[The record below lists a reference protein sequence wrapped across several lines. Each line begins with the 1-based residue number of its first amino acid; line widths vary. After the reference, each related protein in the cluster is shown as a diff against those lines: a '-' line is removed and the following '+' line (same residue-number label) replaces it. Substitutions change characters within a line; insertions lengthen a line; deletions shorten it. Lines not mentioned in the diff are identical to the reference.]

1 MIFHFENHVHH
12 NIYVC
17 ISLSSNLSSNDIV
30 WLTISLLIIWTN
42 ENNQIFFFSSNR
54 DHGSL
59 KKQTKNVTNI
69 SYRWSLKKQQQQN
82 NIEVIK
88 YTVNILVHFEKAHI
102 ISCNVKIEIH
112 A

>member
-17 ISLSSNLSSNDIV
+17 ISLSLNLSSNDIV

-102 ISCNVKIEIH
+102 VSCNVKIEIN

>member
-1 MIFHFENHVHH
+1 MK
-12 NIYVC
+12 
-17 ISLSSNLSSNDIV
+17 
-30 WLTISLLIIWTN
+30 IIKY
-42 ENNQIFFFSSNR
+42 FFFNSNR

-102 ISCNVKIEIH
+102 VSCNVKIEIN

>member
-17 ISLSSNLSSNDIV
+17 ISLSLNLSSNDIV
-30 WLTISLLIIWTN
+30 WLTISLLIVWTN

-102 ISCNVKIEIH
+102 VSCNVKIEIN